1 MMKTGG
7 FGAGFPGCPRIEER
21 RFATLQPI
29 PSKIVDPFE
38 AQPIRNRVRPEVQ
51 EAKTEM
57 TPLRATL
64 LSFAMLSAI
73 TFWGIAIYTADAAGN
88 HAVVDGYG
96 VTALTR

>member
-1 MMKTGG
+1 LFRSKHN
-7 FGAGFPGCPRIEER
+7 
-21 RFATLQPI
+21 RFVTVFA
-29 PSKIVDPFE
+29 
-38 AQPIRNRVRPEVQ
+38 PEVQ
-51 EAKTEM
+51 EAETEM

-88 HAVVDGYG
+88 HTVVDGYG